1 MSGKTSAE
9 NALDTHVLMPAFAG
23 GWDDRESQRRAEPE
37 ILLSSDA
44 LVLPIWRGRPLIRGG
59 AGTGL
64 ASAWIAPDSPV
75 LAHGGL
81 GKVYLGMH
89 EGHPRLAVDISA
101 WEPEAPGRS
110 GAAAA
115 FIDVQEYRHR
125 ALPADHR
132 FTDLRSVM
140 TGLSASDAAL
150 AATARALFN
159 WHRTHGFCAACGA
172 QSNMALAGWERHCP
186 ACGARHFPRT
196 DPVVIMLVSRGD
208 RVLLG
213 RSHGWPEGMYSALA
227 GFIEPGESA
236 ENAVRREV
244 AEETGV
250 RVGALRFMAS
260 QPWPWPNSL
269 MLGFVAEALPGD
281 ETITLDDELEDARW
295 FASDELAQMM
305 AGTHPTL
312 RQPRP
317 GAIAH
322 SMLATWLAEREGS

>member
-1 MSGKTSAE
+1 MLKTE
-9 NALDTHVLMPAFAG
+9 PLLPAFSS
-23 GWDDRESQRRAEPE
+23 GWDQRESARRADPA
-37 ILLSSDA
+37 ILAAPDS
-44 LVLPIWRGRPLIRGG
+44 LVLPVWRGRPLIRGEG
-59 AGTGL
+59 SAGL
-64 ASAWIAPDSPV
+64 AAGWVAPDSPV
-75 LAHGGL
+75 LAYGGL
-81 GKVYLGMH
+81 GRVFLGVH
-89 EGHPRLAVDISA
+89 EGRARLAVDISA
-101 WEPEAPGRS
+101 WEPDAPGRS
-110 GAAAA
+110 TAAAA
-115 FIDVQEYRHR
+115 FIDAQEYRHR

-132 FTDLRSVM
+132 FTDLRGAM
-140 TGLSASDAAL
+140 NGLNPGDAAM

-159 WHRTHGFCAACGA
+159 WHRTHAFCAACGA
-172 QSNMALAGWERHCP
+172 RSDMALAGWERQCP

-196 DPVVIMLVSRGD
+196 DPVVIMLVTRGE

-213 RSHGWPEGMYSALA
+213 RSHGWPQGMYSALA
-227 GFIEPGESA
+227 GFVEPGESA

-250 RVGALRFMAS
+250 QVGALRFMAS

-281 ETITLDDELEDARW
+281 ADITLDDELEDARW
-295 FASDELAQMM
+295 FAPDELALMM

-322 SMLATWLAEREGS
+322 GMLAAWLAERPGS